1 MHHVDLI
8 AEYLMQLQRELAS
21 VDTAVAHLA
30 AGAGRPVQ
38 LQLANSYDWRWKGDP
53 LWYPQLSLM

>member
-1 MHHVDLI
+1 
-8 AEYLMQLQRELAS
+8 

-53 LWYPQLSLM
+53 LWYQQLSLM